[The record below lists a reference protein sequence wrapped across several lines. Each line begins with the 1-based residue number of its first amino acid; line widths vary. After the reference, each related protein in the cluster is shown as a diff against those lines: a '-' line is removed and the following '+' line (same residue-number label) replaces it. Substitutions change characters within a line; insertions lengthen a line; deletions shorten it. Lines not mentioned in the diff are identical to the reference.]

1 MPLSALAANTLVTT
15 PGELLLSGEARGTTV
30 EQEDGHSYSRRFILA
45 LITIA
50 TFLNPFTGTAI
61 NLALPSI
68 GAEFAADAATLAWVS
83 SAYLLASVIFLLP
96 GGRLGDSRG
105 RVTVF
110 MAGIVVYTAGALL
123 TIFTPTIGMLLAFR
137 FLQGVG
143 GAMIYAN
150 SVALITHLYP
160 PGERGYAIGLNTTAV
175 YAGLSLGPFLGG
187 ALTQFLGWRSIF
199 IVTALLA
206 VPVLIYAKKFPVFL
220 NDRHQEHFDVPGLVL
235 SSALIL
241 CLFLGL
247 ASATTP
253 RGVVLLFAA
262 LVLGVAF
269 YLVERRHP
277 SPLLPVSLLSSNRV
291 FAASNAAALI
301 NYSATYAVGFLLSLY
316 LQYIRGYEP
325 VAAGTLLLVQPVIQV
340 FVAPV
345 AGRLADRIQPGHVAS
360 VGMAIS
366 AVGLFGLSML
376 GDTTPVGA
384 ILALLVLLGVGV
396 GLFSSP
402 NTTAIMGCVEKRFY
416 GSASAMTAMM
426 RSLGMMLSMGAVL
439 VVFAFIMGSTA
450 VTPAIFPEFLRSVH
464 LIFLAFGVLS
474 VFGVILSL
482 RRNK

>member
-1 MPLSALAANTLVTT
+1 MEPKEGS
-15 PGELLLSGEARGTTV
+15 P
-30 EQEDGHSYSRRFILA
+30 YSRRFILA
-45 LITIA
+45 LITVA

-61 NLALPSI
+61 NLALPAI
-68 GAEFAADAATLAWVS
+68 GAEFSADAATLAWVS
-83 SAYLLASVIFLLP
+83 STYLLASVIFLLP
-96 GGRLGDSRG
+96 AGRLGDSRG

-110 MAGIVVYTAGALL
+110 TAGIIIYAAGALL
-123 TIFTPTIGMLLAFR
+123 TIFTPAMSLLLAFR
-137 FLQGVG
+137 FIQGMG

-150 SVALITHLYP
+150 SVALITLLYP

-206 VPVLIYAKKFPVFL
+206 APALFYAGRFPTFL
-220 NDRHQEHFDVPGLVL
+220 NERQREHFDAAGLVL

-253 RGVVLLFAA
+253 VGMALLFAA

-269 YLVERRHP
+269 YLVERRHK

-325 VAAGTLLLVQPVIQV
+325 IAAGTLLLVQPIIQV
-340 FVAPV
+340 LVAPLS
-345 AGRLADRIQPGHVAS
+345 GRLADRVPPGEIAS
-360 VGMAIS
+360 VGMGLS
-366 AVGLFGLSML
+366 AMSLFGLSML
-376 GDTTPVGA
+376 GETMPISV
-384 ILALLVLLGVGV
+384 ILALLALLGVGV

-402 NTTAIMGCVEKRFY
+402 NTTAIMGCVESRYY

-439 VVFAFIMGSTA
+439 VVFAVIMGATA
-450 VTPAIFPEFLRSVH
+450 VTPAIFPEFLQSVH
-464 LIFLAFGVLS
+464 LIFFAFGIFS
-474 VFGVILSL
+474 AFGVILSL
-482 RRNK
+482 LRNRRR

>member
-1 MPLSALAANTLVTT
+1 M
-15 PGELLLSGEARGTTV
+15 

>member
-1 MPLSALAANTLVTT
+1 M
-15 PGELLLSGEARGTTV
+15 
-30 EQEDGHSYSRRFILA
+30 EQGDGQSHSRKYILA

-61 NLALPSI
+61 NLALPAI
-68 GAEFAADAATLAWVS
+68 GTEFSADATTLAWVS

-96 GGRLGDSRG
+96 AGKLGDSRG
-105 RVTVF
+105 KVTVF
-110 MAGIVVYTAGALL
+110 ITGIVVYTAGAVL
-123 TIFTPTIGMLLAFR
+123 TIFTPSIGILLVFR
-137 FLQGVG
+137 FLQGIG

-187 ALTQFLGWRSIF
+187 ILTQFFGWRSIF
-199 IVTALLA
+199 VVTAFLA
-206 VPVLIYAKKFPVFL
+206 VPVLFSADKFPEFL
-220 NDRHQEHFDVPGLVL
+220 NGRHREEFDVPGLVL

-253 RGVVLLFAA
+253 VGAVLLGAA
-262 LVLGVAF
+262 LILGAAF
-269 YLVERRHP
+269 YRVERRHP
-277 SPLLPVSLLSSNRV
+277 SPLLPVSLLRENRV
-291 FAASNAAALI
+291 FASSNAAALI

-316 LQYIRGYEP
+316 LQYIRGYAP
-325 VAAGTLLLVQPVIQV
+325 AAAGSLLLIQPVIQV

-360 VGMAIS
+360 VGMALA
-366 AVGLFGLSML
+366 AVCLFGLATLSE
-376 GDTTPVGA
+376 TTPLAA
-384 ILALLVLLGVGV
+384 IIVFLAVLGVGV

-402 NTTAIMGCVEKRFY
+402 NTTAIMGCVEKKSY

-439 VVFAFIMGSTA
+439 VVFAVVMGSTT
-450 VTPAIFPEFLRSVH
+450 VTPAIFPEFLASVR
-464 LIFLAFGVLS
+464 LIFLVFGVLS
-474 VFGVILSL
+474 VFGVFLSI
-482 RRNK
+482 RRNA

>member
-1 MPLSALAANTLVTT
+1 M
-15 PGELLLSGEARGTTV
+15 
-30 EQEDGHSYSRRFILA
+30 EQEEGHSYSRRFILA

-220 NDRHQEHFDVPGLVL
+220 NDRHQEHFDVPGL
-235 SSALIL
+235 
-241 CLFLGL
+241 
-247 ASATTP
+247 T
-253 RGVVLLFAA
+253 
-262 LVLGVAF
+262 
-269 YLVERRHP
+269 
-277 SPLLPVSLLSSNRV
+277 
-291 FAASNAAALI
+291 
-301 NYSATYAVGFLLSLY
+301 
-316 LQYIRGYEP
+316 
-325 VAAGTLLLVQPVIQV
+325 
-340 FVAPV
+340 
-345 AGRLADRIQPGHVAS
+345 
-360 VGMAIS
+360 
-366 AVGLFGLSML
+366 
-376 GDTTPVGA
+376 
-384 ILALLVLLGVGV
+384 
-396 GLFSSP
+396 
-402 NTTAIMGCVEKRFY
+402 
-416 GSASAMTAMM
+416 
-426 RSLGMMLSMGAVL
+426 
-439 VVFAFIMGSTA
+439 
-450 VTPAIFPEFLRSVH
+450 
-464 LIFLAFGVLS
+464 
-474 VFGVILSL
+474 
-482 RRNK
+482 

>member
-1 MPLSALAANTLVTT
+1 
-15 PGELLLSGEARGTTV
+15 
-30 EQEDGHSYSRRFILA
+30 
-45 LITIA
+45 
-50 TFLNPFTGTAI
+50 
-61 NLALPSI
+61 
-68 GAEFAADAATLAWVS
+68 
-83 SAYLLASVIFLLP
+83 
-96 GGRLGDSRG
+96 
-105 RVTVF
+105 

-123 TIFTPTIGMLLAFR
+123 TIFAPTIGMLLAFR

-206 VPVLIYAKKFPVFL
+206 VPVLIYAKKFPAFL

>member
-1 MPLSALAANTLVTT
+1 M
-15 PGELLLSGEARGTTV
+15 
-30 EQEDGHSYSRRFILA
+30 EQEEGHSYSRRFILA

>member
-1 MPLSALAANTLVTT
+1 M
-15 PGELLLSGEARGTTV
+15 
-30 EQEDGHSYSRRFILA
+30 EQENGQSYSRKFILI
-45 LITIA
+45 LITLA

-68 GAEFAADAATLAWVS
+68 GAEFSADAATLAWVS
-83 SAYLLASVIFLLP
+83 SAYLLSSVIFLLP
-96 GGRLGDSRG
+96 AGRLGDSRG
-105 RVTVF
+105 KVTVF
-110 MAGIVVYTAGALL
+110 MIGIVVYTAGALL

-137 FLQGVG
+137 FLQGIG

-206 VPVLIYAKKFPVFL
+206 VPVLVYAKKFPAFL
-220 NDRHQEHFDVPGLVL
+220 NEWHREHFDVPGLVL
-235 SSALIL
+235 SSTLIL

-247 ASATTP
+247 AKATTP
-253 RGVVLLFAA
+253 AGVVLLAAA

-269 YLVERRHP
+269 YLVERRQP
-277 SPLLPVSLLSSNRV
+277 CPLLPVSLLSSNRV
-291 FAASNAAALI
+291 FAASNVAALI

-345 AGRLADRIQPGHVAS
+345 AGRLADRMQPGHVAS
-360 VGMAIS
+360 VGMALS

-376 GDTTPVGA
+376 GETTSVGV

-439 VVFAFIMGSTA
+439 VVFAVIMGSTA
-450 VTPAIFPEFLRSVH
+450 VTPAIFPEFLTSVH
-464 LIFLAFGVLS
+464 LIFLAFGILS
-474 VFGVILSL
+474 TFGVFLSL
-482 RRNK
+482 RRNKC